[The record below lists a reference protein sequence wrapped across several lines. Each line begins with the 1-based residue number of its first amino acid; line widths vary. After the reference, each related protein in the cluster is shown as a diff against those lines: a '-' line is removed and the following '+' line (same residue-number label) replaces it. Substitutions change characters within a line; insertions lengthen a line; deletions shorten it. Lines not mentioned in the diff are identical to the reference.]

1 MRLAMRRDE
10 RSRNHRG
17 WVKGHNANFANDWPR
32 VVKPE
37 AVASADDAPGARLV
51 LFQLP
56 GLAVFAAIVTL
67 AAWFGMNEIVVLAAL
82 VLAVG
87 LVSRRWA
94 ALALVGLSY
103 ERRLDADRAFPGETL
118 TLRLTLDNRKFLPL
132 SWVRVEETLSP
143 ALARRDDPAVTIA
156 EDGASAKLAIVTP
169 LAWYRSATLTRTIE
183 CRRRGCYTIGPAR
196 LLSADVFGLFVRA
209 RIAAPEIA
217 ILVYPR
223 LYPVADPV
231 LPARHPIGPDRDPRR
246 LFEDLTRP
254 AGVREYT
261 PETPF
266 KTINWKA
273 SARTGRLHATVYE
286 TTVTQ
291 ETVLLLAVD
300 SFAGEGDDAAFEMA
314 VSAVASI
321 ACRELDLG
329 RPVGIFAN
337 GEQAKGPAKGHGP
350 VYLAPGLGPDRRRI
364 LLEALARL
372 ERRSETAFP
381 AFLDRAM
388 PDIGTR
394 ARLIAVVNRADEAV
408 LARLLDFTRRGR
420 QVALITAAAQEQ
432 MAGGLACR
440 RISDVL
446 SREGV
451 A

>member
-1 MRLAMRRDE
+1 
-10 RSRNHRG
+10 
-17 WVKGHNANFANDWPR
+17 
-32 VVKPE
+32 VVNPE
-37 AVASADDAPGARLV
+37 AVASADDAPGARLA

-56 GLAVFAAIVTL
+56 GLAAFAAIVAL
-67 AAWFGMNEIVVLAAL
+67 AAWLGMNEIVVLAAL

-87 LVSRRWA
+87 LVSRGWA

-132 SWVRVEETLSP
+132 SWVRVEEALSP
-143 ALARRDDPAVTIA
+143 GLVRPDDPAVTLS
-156 EDGASAKLAIVTP
+156 EDGASAKLAVVTP
-169 LAWYRSATLTRTIE
+169 LAWYRSATLTRTIA

-223 LYPVADPV
+223 LYPVADPA

-273 SARTGRLHATVYE
+273 SARTGKLHATVYE

-300 SFAGEGDDAAFEMA
+300 SFAGEGDDAAFELA

-337 GEQAKGPAKGHGP
+337 GAQAQGRGP

-372 ERRSETAFP
+372 ERRSDTAFP
-381 AFLDRAM
+381 AFLDRAG

-394 ARLIAVVNRADEAV
+394 ARLIAVVNRADEAI
-408 LARLLDFTRRGR
+408 LARLHDFTRRGR
-420 QVALITAAAQEQ
+420 QVALLTAAAQEQ

-440 RISDVL
+440 RIADVL

>member
-1 MRLAMRRDE
+1 MWRDAD
-10 RSRNHRG
+10 
-17 WVKGHNANFANDWPR
+17 VTNDEPR
-32 VVKPE
+32 VVTPE
-37 AVASADDAPGARLV
+37 AVTSPDDAPGARLV

-87 LVSRRWA
+87 LVSRGWA
-94 ALALVGLSY
+94 ALALVGLTY

-143 ALARRDDPAVTIA
+143 ALARPGDPAVTIS

-169 LAWYRSATLTRTIE
+169 LAWYRSATLTRTID

-223 LYPVADPV
+223 LYPVADPA

-337 GEQAKGPAKGHGP
+337 GEQAQGHGP

-372 ERRSETAFP
+372 QRRSGTAFP
-381 AFLDRAM
+381 AFLDRAT

-408 LARLLDFTRRGR
+408 LARLHDFTRRGR
-420 QVALITAAAQEQ
+420 QVALLTAAAQEQ

>member
-1 MRLAMRRDE
+1 MRRE
-10 RSRNHRG
+10 ENSRNRRG
-17 WVKGHNANFANDWPR
+17 WVKGRDGDVTNDR
-32 VVKPE
+32 LRAVNTE

-87 LVSRRWA
+87 LVSRGWA

-143 ALARRDDPAVTIA
+143 ALARPGDPAVTMS
-156 EDGASAKLAIVTP
+156 EDGTSAKLAIVTP
-169 LAWYRSATLTRTIE
+169 LAWYRSATLTRTID

-261 PETPF
+261 SDTPF

-337 GEQAKGPAKGHGP
+337 GEQAQGHGP

-372 ERRSETAFP
+372 ERRSGTAFP
-381 AFLDRAM
+381 AFLDRAT
-388 PDIGTR
+388 PDIGSR

-408 LARLLDFTRRGR
+408 LARLHDFTRRGR
-420 QVALITAAAQEQ
+420 QVALLTAAVQEQ
-432 MAGGLACR
+432 VAGGLACR

-446 SREGV
+446 SREV
-451 A
+451 AA

>member
-1 MRLAMRRDE
+1 
-10 RSRNHRG
+10 
-17 WVKGHNANFANDWPR
+17 
-32 VVKPE
+32 VVNPE
-37 AVASADDAPGARLV
+37 AVTSPDDAPGARLV

-87 LVSRRWA
+87 LVSRGWA

-132 SWVRVEETLSP
+132 SWVRVEEALSP
-143 ALARRDDPAVTIA
+143 ALAQPGDPAVTIS

-169 LAWYRSATLTRTIE
+169 LAWYRSATLTRTID

-300 SFAGEGDDAAFEMA
+300 SFAGEGDDAAFELA

-337 GEQAKGPAKGHGP
+337 GEQAQGHGP

-372 ERRSETAFP
+372 QRRSSATFP

-408 LARLLDFTRRGR
+408 LARLHDFTRRGR
-420 QVALITAAAQEQ
+420 QVALLTAAAQEQ
-432 MAGGLACR
+432 AAGGLACR

-446 SREGV
+446 SREDV